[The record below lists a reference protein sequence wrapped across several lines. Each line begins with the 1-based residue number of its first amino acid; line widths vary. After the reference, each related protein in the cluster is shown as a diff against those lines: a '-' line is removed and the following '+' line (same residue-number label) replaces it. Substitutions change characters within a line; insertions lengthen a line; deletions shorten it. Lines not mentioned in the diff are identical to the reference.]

1 MIMFQIYI
9 YKVQLYVYVL
19 YKGRSPEKNCC
30 YFGFCP
36 NYLTPSLFGQLVFFT
51 DIYVLYMQPI
61 TQFEVQIIGILEYN
75 GLLLLAKKYTCKKVP
90 KNLGRPSPLIW
101 TKTKRTAVFSEETA
115 SLSQS
120 IFANTCPFKLYHV
133 RAFKCLRDRC
143 DEALYCLNVHLKS
156 FSYSTRFLLH

>member
-1 MIMFQIYI
+1 MAGMIMFQIYI

-75 GLLLLAKKYTCKKVP
+75 GLLLLAKNTLVKRCQKIWAGPPPSFGQKP
-90 KNLGRPSPLIW
+90 KEQQFFLRRPLP
-101 TKTKRTAVFSEETA
+101 
-115 SLSQS
+115 
-120 IFANTCPFKLYHV
+120 
-133 RAFKCLRDRC
+133 
-143 DEALYCLNVHLKS
+143 
-156 FSYSTRFLLH
+156 